1 MSADVTSISESR
13 LVTGVSPV
21 SSRRTVVLPVSRI
34 FEDRGLGR
42 ATATLDRVKGYE
54 LLRAWVRW
62 LEYAR
67 EAPPNEVVVSLA
79 EAVEAAE
86 VVEAAA
92 GAALSRRILRT
103 CCARARTGSG
113 A

>member
-54 LLRAWVRW
+54 LLRACSCH
-62 LEYAR
+62 ETA
-67 EAPPNEVVVSLA
+67 S
-79 EAVEAAE
+79 
-86 VVEAAA
+86 
-92 GAALSRRILRT
+92 
-103 CCARARTGSG
+103 
-113 A
+113 